1 MFGII
6 KEWRE
11 QRILDNSEF
20 THTDWLHAAKRIVIL
35 DRLDEDELNRLFNLA
50 TLFLADKSITGAQGF
65 EITDAVKQSIALQ
78 ACLPILNLSL
88 ESVSYTH
95 LRAHET

>member
-20 THTDWLHAAKRIVIL
+20 TEADWRRAAERIVIL
-35 DRLDEDELNRLFNLA
+35 DRLSEDELSRLFELV
-50 TLFLADKSITGAQGF
+50 TLFLDDKTITGAQGF
-65 EITDAVKQSIALQ
+65 EITDAVRQSIALQ
-78 ACLPILNLSL
+78 ACLPILNLRDRK
-88 ESVSYTH
+88 SVV
-95 LRAHET
+95 